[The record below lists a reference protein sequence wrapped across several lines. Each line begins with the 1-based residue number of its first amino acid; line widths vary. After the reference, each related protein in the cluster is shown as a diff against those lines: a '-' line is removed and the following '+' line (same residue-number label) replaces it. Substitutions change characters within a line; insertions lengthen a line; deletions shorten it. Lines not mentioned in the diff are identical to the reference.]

1 MNRVVSRIVWGVFL
15 LMLAGCGFQLRG
27 EASVPEALKTLYIQG
42 INTQQDSLGVLLKRA
57 LIRNGIHVVDE
68 YQEGAA
74 ILSILQNR
82 AERRVLSVG
91 ASDAKVREFELD
103 SWVTF
108 KVLDDKGQELS
119 DVQRVEASRD
129 YQFDRN
135 QILAMDE
142 QERVL
147 REDLNKQMVQSIL
160 RRLSAI
166 K

>member
-1 MNRVVSRIVWGVFL
+1 MSRVVSRIAWGVFL

-27 EASVPEALKTLYIQG
+27 EASVPDSLKTLYIQG
-42 INTQQDSLGVLLKRA
+42 INTQQDTLGLQLKRA
-57 LIRNGIHVVDE
+57 LVRNGITVVDD

-74 ILSILQNR
+74 IFTVLENR
-82 AERRVLSVG
+82 YDRRVLSV
-91 ASDAKVREFELD
+91 ASNATVREFELD
-103 SWVTF
+103 AWATF
-108 KVLDDKGQELS
+108 KVTDDKGNELS

>member
-1 MNRVVSRIVWGVFL
+1 MSRVVSRIAWGVFL

-27 EASVPEALKTLYIQG
+27 EASVPDSLKTLYIQG
-42 INTQQDSLGVLLKRA
+42 INTQQDTLGLQLKRA
-57 LIRNGIHVVDE
+57 LIRNGITVVDD

-74 ILSILQNR
+74 IFTVLENR
-82 AERRVLSVG
+82 YDRRVLSV
-91 ASDAKVREFELD
+91 ASNATVREFELD
-103 SWVTF
+103 AWVIF
-108 KVLDDKGQELS
+108 KVTDDKGNELS

>member
-1 MNRVVSRIVWGVFL
+1 MNRVVSTIFWGVFL

-42 INTQQDSLGVLLKRA
+42 INTQQDTLGLQLKRA
-57 LIRNGIHVVDE
+57 LVRNGITVVDD

-74 ILSILQNR
+74 IFTVLENR
-82 AERRVLSVG
+82 YDRRVLSVG
-91 ASDAKVREFELD
+91 SNAQVREFELD
-103 SWVTF
+103 AWVTF
-108 KVLDDKGQELS
+108 KVTDDKGNELS

-160 RRLSAI
+160 RRLSAMQ
-166 K
+166 

>member
-27 EASVPEALKTLYIQG
+27 EASVPDALKTLYIQG
-42 INTQQDSLGVLLKRA
+42 INTQQDTLGLQLKRA
-57 LIRNGIHVVDE
+57 FVRNGITVVDD

-74 ILSILQNR
+74 IFTVLENR
-82 AERRVLSVG
+82 YDRRVLSVG
-91 ASDAKVREFELD
+91 SNAKVREFELD
-103 SWVTF
+103 AWVTF
-108 KVLDDKGQELS
+108 KVIDDKGNALS

-142 QERVL
+142 QEQVL

-160 RRLSAI
+160 RRLSAM

>member
-27 EASVPEALKTLYIQG
+27 EATVPEALKTLYLQG
-42 INTQQDSLGVLLKRA
+42 INTQQDTLGIHLKRA
-57 LIRNGIHVVDE
+57 LQRNGIVVLDE

-74 ILSILQNR
+74 IFTVLENKYD
-82 AERRVLSVG
+82 RRVLSIG
-91 ASDAKVREFELD
+91 SNSKVREFEID
-103 SWVTF
+103 AWVTF
-108 KVLDDKGQELS
+108 KVTDDKGEVLS

-142 QERVL
+142 QQRIL
-147 REDLNKQMVQSIL
+147 REDMNKQMVQSIL
-160 RRLSAI
+160 RRLSAM

>member
-1 MNRVVSRIVWGVFL
+1 MNRVVSTIVWGVFL

-27 EASVPEALKTLYIQG
+27 EANVPEALKTLYIQG
-42 INTQQDSLGVLLKRA
+42 INTQQDTLGLHLKRA
-57 LIRNGIHVVDE
+57 LVRNGITVVDD

-74 ILSILQNR
+74 IFTVLENR
-82 AERRVLSVG
+82 YDRRVLSVG
-91 ASDAKVREFELD
+91 SNAQVREFELD
-103 SWVTF
+103 AWVTF
-108 KVLDDKGQELS
+108 KVTDDKGEQLS

-129 YQFDRN
+129 YQFDRD

-160 RRLSAI
+160 RRLSAM